1 MPRYKIVTLV
11 DITRSNP
18 VRNETD
24 KVKLGQQA
32 NFNSL
37 IQAIGLRS
45 NVTWEVDPRRHSG
58 SLPLPLVGK
67 ANHWSWEF
75 DVEREDVF
83 LKDDDAVGLLIEDL
97 HNVPII
103 DQLNNTVDLN
113 PAAFQTKGKNVNIW
127 ITQIDQIG

>member
-18 VRNETD
+18 ARYDSDPVRN
-24 KVKLGQQA
+24 GQQA

-37 IQAIGLRS
+37 VQAIGLRS
-45 NVTWEVDPRRHSG
+45 NIEWSTDPKRHSG

-67 ANHWSWEF
+67 AAHWIWEF

-83 LKDDDAVGLLIEDL
+83 LKDDDPTALLKEDL
-97 HNVPII
+97 HGVPIVV
-103 DQLNNTVDLN
+103 QLNNTEDIH
-113 PAAFQTKGKNVNIW
+113 PAVFQTEGPKTNIW
-127 ITQIDQIG
+127 ISQS